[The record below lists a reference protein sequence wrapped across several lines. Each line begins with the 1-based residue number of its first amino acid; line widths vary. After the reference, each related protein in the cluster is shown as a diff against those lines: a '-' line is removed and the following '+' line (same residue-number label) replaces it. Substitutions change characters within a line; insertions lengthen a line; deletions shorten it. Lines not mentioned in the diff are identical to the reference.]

1 MQWSWEGCC
10 GGGVLWWRGV
20 VELGGV
26 SWWIGVLG
34 VVVVEQGCN
43 GIKMGVVVVG
53 VIVLR
58 WGVGFLRFSLPQLS
72 NEGFA
77 PTC

>member
-1 MQWSWEGCC
+1 M
-10 GGGVLWWRGV
+10 LWWRGV
-20 VELGGV
+20 VEVRGV
-26 SWWIGVLG
+26 SWWMGVLG
-34 VVVVEQGCN
+34 LVVVEEGCN

-77 PTC
+77 STC

>member
-1 MQWSWEGCC
+1 M
-10 GGGVLWWRGV
+10 
-20 VELGGV
+20 
-26 SWWIGVLG
+26 GVLG
-34 VVVVEQGCN
+34 LVVVEEGCN

-77 PTC
+77 STC